1 MVKITADQIKKLR
14 LMTKVGVMDCRKA
27 LQESNGDFAKAQNWL
42 LKKGAALADKK
53 KDRATKSGI
62 IESYIHAGG
71 GIGVL
76 VKLSCETDF
85 VAKNED
91 FKNLAHE
98 LAMQVA
104 AMNPKNIKE
113 LLEQEYIRDPKKK
126 TGDLLTEVIGKIR
139 ENIKVGR
146 IARFELGE

>member
-104 AMNPKNIKE
+104 AMDPRDVNE
-113 LLEQEYIRDPKKK
+113 LLQQEYIRDPKKK
-126 TGDLLTEVIGKIR
+126 VGDLVKETIGKIK
-139 ENIKVGR
+139 ENIKVEQISR
-146 IARFELGE
+146 LEV